1 MDNNA
6 AEGIPPVLPLELCA
20 MSTNDFAE
28 LLAKQQ
34 TRISHTLTSQKEIEM
49 IEDLQFCNETGLQ
62 AISTNKKWNQEFI
75 GCIAGCTIN
84 EQELEST

>member
-1 MDNNA
+1 M
-6 AEGIPPVLPLELCA
+6 LLE
-20 MSTNDFAE
+20 
-28 LLAKQQ
+28 KQQ
-34 TRISHTLTSQKEIEM
+34 AYLSHTLTRQEIEM

>member
-1 MDNNA
+1 M
-6 AEGIPPVLPLELCA
+6 LLE
-20 MSTNDFAE
+20 
-28 LLAKQQ
+28 KQQ
-34 TRISHTLTSQKEIEM
+34 AYLSHTLTRQEIEM

-84 EQELEST
+84 EQELESTWLVKWFGVCILWSY